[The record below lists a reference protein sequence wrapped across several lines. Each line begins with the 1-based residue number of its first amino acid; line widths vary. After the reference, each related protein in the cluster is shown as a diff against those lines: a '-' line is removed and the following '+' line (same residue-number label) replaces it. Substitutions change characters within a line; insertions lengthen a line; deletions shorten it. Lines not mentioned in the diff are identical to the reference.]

1 MARDL
6 HHPYIP
12 STTVLGDT
20 CMHEYVYALS
30 YAHVHNVCLSISL
43 PFSAVIQVVCCQ
55 LLRVASIETLL
66 NSPLVLNESENHIII
81 RHISIMI
88 H

>member
-1 MARDL
+1 
-6 HHPYIP
+6 
-12 STTVLGDT
+12 
-20 CMHEYVYALS
+20 MHT
-30 YAHVHNVCLSISL
+30 VHNVCLSIFL

-88 H
+88 HKTLELLSIPYS

>member
-1 MARDL
+1 
-6 HHPYIP
+6 
-12 STTVLGDT
+12 
-20 CMHEYVYALS
+20 MHYVMDC
-30 YAHVHNVCLSISL
+30 VHNVRLSFYRISL
-43 PFSAVIQVVCCQ
+43 PFSAVIRVVCCQ

-81 RHISIMI
+81 RHICKMT